1 MLMPESLSVPCPEC
15 GTPILITTQSELRA
29 KTNMGTVF
37 TCQSCR
43 RSWLL
48 QLTPEIRFA
57 PLSTPRSRP
66 RPGLIAPNDL
76 PPSTAQGDVDAG
88 LPDDQ
93 N

>member
-15 GTPILITTQSELRA
+15 GTPIQITTQSELRA

-43 RSWLL
+43 QSWLL
-48 QLTPEIRFA
+48 QLTPEICFA
-57 PLSTPRSRP
+57 PLSTPRSRHRP
-66 RPGLIAPNDL
+66 RPSGAYDL
-76 PPSTAQGDVDAG
+76 PPSTAQGDVDAE